1 LEVQVATIEDEKEIR
16 GLYECQMDGWNQG
29 DAAMFGDTFAEVMDF
44 VAFDGSEFHSR
55 QELVDFHE
63 RLFRTHLRGT
73 RLVGTV
79 ISLRFLSPDV
89 ALLHAKG
96 STIAA
101 KGTKPSSARDSIQTM
116 VVTRTGSDW
125 KITAFQNT
133 RIRPIGRSFSG
144 TVLWLVGER
153 LWKLSLGRSQFEH

>member
-1 LEVQVATIEDEKEIR
+1 MIEDEKAIR
-16 GLYECQMDGWNQG
+16 SLYKRQMDGWNQG
-29 DAAMFGDTFAEVMDF
+29 DAAIFGETFAEEMDF
-44 VAFDGSEFHSR
+44 VAFDGSEFHSK
-55 QELVDFHE
+55 QELVGFHE

-73 RLVGTV
+73 RLVGMV
-79 ISLRFLSPDV
+79 IGVRFVSRDV

-116 VVTRTGSDW
+116 VVIRTGSDW
-125 KITAFQNT
+125 KVTAFQNT

-144 TVLWLVGER
+144 TLLWLVGER